1 MTIEQISK
9 LSEATEMA
17 AMTNDIETLTKI
29 YKIIRDDINENG
41 GNEEGGEWFLA
52 LIRADQFEAI
62 NSRI

>member
-17 AMTNDIETLTKI
+17 SMTNDIETLTKI
-29 YKIIRDDINENG
+29 YKIIRDDITENG
-41 GNEEGGEWFLA
+41 GNEEGGEWFLV